1 MVRIYTAVGMSDAGS
16 CLRNELDLAVPG
28 ILIGNAAGL
37 KRGHLQRV
45 NPRAASTVATYNS

>member
-37 KRGHLQRV
+37 K
-45 NPRAASTVATYNS
+45 